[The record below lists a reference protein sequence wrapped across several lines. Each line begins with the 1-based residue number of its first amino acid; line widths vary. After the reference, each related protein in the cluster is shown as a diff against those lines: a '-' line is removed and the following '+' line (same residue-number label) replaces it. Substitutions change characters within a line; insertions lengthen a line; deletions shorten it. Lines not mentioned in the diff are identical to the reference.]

1 MSFRY
6 MVESLEIDPQLG
18 SVYKLFELKNSRN
31 MSRHMTV
38 VKDLLVQYD
47 TTYMKYGI
55 HAYVNEKVIIIIVCH

>member
-6 MVESLEIDPQLG
+6 MVESLEIHPQLG

-38 VKDLLVQYD
+38 VKDLLGQYD

-55 HAYVNEKVIIIIVCH
+55 HACIC